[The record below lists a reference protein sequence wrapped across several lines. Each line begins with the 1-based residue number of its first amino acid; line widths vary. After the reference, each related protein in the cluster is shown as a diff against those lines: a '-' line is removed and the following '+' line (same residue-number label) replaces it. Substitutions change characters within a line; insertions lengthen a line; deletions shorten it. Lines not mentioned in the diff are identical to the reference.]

1 MTNDEIISLYDSL
14 PDLTLQQLS
23 QITGLSVAKLKKL
36 LMSDSS
42 KKAFNSMLG
51 NPMQALEKLTIRG

>member
-1 MTNDEIISLYDSL
+1 MTNDEIISLYDSS

-36 LMSDSS
+36 LMYDNS

>member
-1 MTNDEIISLYDSL
+1 MTNEQIIDFYDRS

-36 LMSDSS
+36 LMSDNS
-42 KKAFNSMLG
+42 KKAFDSMLG
-51 NPMQALEKLTIRG
+51 SPIKVLDILTIKG

>member
-1 MTNDEIISLYDSL
+1 MTNDQIIDFYDRS

-23 QITGLSVAKLKKL
+23 QITGLSVVKLKKL

-42 KKAFNSMLG
+42 QKAFNSMLG
-51 NPMQALEKLTIRG
+51 NPMQALDKLTIKG